1 MLMDSGSSISL
12 LSQDIA
18 KRLKDFTQRPL
29 PLIKLKTASG
39 EILPLCNH
47 ISTQVYIQTMVT
59 PVEHN
64 FVVADHLIAPVIL
77 GTDFLRQHG
86 LILDFSNETVGV
98 YPKQVHAPQQELRS
112 FWEDTVKHKP
122 HIGAVAMLD
131 ATAVEATE
139 ECAIPDYGAVKNFE
153 LPQCTKSAFSSVIN
167 QYKHL
172 FCNIPGKTTQA
183 YHHIPTKGQP
193 IRVPPRRVP
202 AHYRGEVERQINE
215 MLEQGIITQSSSP
228 WMAPAVFVPKKSGDL
243 RICIDY
249 RELNKQTT
257 KDAYPLPLP
266 DEVQDRLAGSTIF
279 STLDLHSG
287 YWQLPV
293 NHEDQ
298 KKTAFCPGPGM
309 GLYQFRQ
316 MPFGLTG
323 APSSFQRLMD
333 SVFQGLPFVTTYID
347 DVLIHSSSEKQHK
360 EHLESVFQRLT
371 NAGLTLR
378 GTKCQIGMSQVCY
391 LGHVFTGKGMQ
402 PDPKKVSSVQ
412 DWPTPTDVTTL
423 RQFIGLASYYRRYIK
438 KFADIAYP
446 LHKLTQKNAPF
457 VWTEECAAAFTAL
470 KCKLIQAP
478 ILGYP
483 QFTTSGSPFVLQTDA
498 SAVGLGAVL
507 EQDNKVIAYASRALS
522 KSECNYSTIQKECL
536 GVVFAT
542 KQFRHY
548 LLGRQFTVMTDHEP
562 LQWLSA
568 QKMEGLLCRWALAL
582 QEYTFKMV
590 HRKGTLNGNADALSR
605 RPYPITTP
613 LPVAVTSI
621 TESTTALQQAQLED
635 PILRRLQQALS
646 HSQEKPDSSSRDHPS
661 FRRYLKLWHQ
671 LSNVDGIICRMYK
684 PGPTS
689 GFVTVPVIPT
699 KLQQEALHQS
709 HDQPSAGHQGTAKT
723 LARLQQEAYWVGMAK
738 DVQRYCQQCTTCQ
751 QAKLPNPNRAPMC
764 NIPIGKPW
772 EMLAADI
779 LEVPVSRQNHRY
791 LLVVMDYF
799 TKWVEAIPLHDQTA
813 ASITEA
819 IIKICSS
826 FGVPSIL
833 HSDQGRNFE
842 SDMLHQMLQAFGIK
856 KSRTTAYHPQCD
868 GMVERFNRS
877 LLQLLRCYVNTEE
890 DWETYLPLVLYA
902 YRTAPH
908 STTGISPFQL
918 MFGRDPKPATFP
930 PTNAFDPS
938 SYSAYLLTK
947 LAKLQDLVANNITAA
962 AQQQKN
968 HYNKN
973 SVSRT
978 FSVGEPIWLSIP
990 TARKLQPRWEGK
1002 WTVEEIMGP
1011 VNLKIT
1017 DGKRT
1022 KVVHMNRVQ
1031 HRVQPQGVT
1040 EEVPLETSR
1049 APEWCPPQIDHL
1061 EVPCSMESERRYP
1074 QRNRRPP
1081 DWLRP

>member
-1 MLMDSGSSISL
+1 
-12 LSQDIA
+12 
-18 KRLKDFTQRPL
+18 
-29 PLIKLKTASG
+29 
-39 EILPLCNH
+39 
-47 ISTQVYIQTMVT
+47 
-59 PVEHN
+59 
-64 FVVADHLIAPVIL
+64 
-77 GTDFLRQHG
+77 
-86 LILDFSNETVGV
+86 
-98 YPKQVHAPQQELRS
+98 
-112 FWEDTVKHKP
+112 
-122 HIGAVAMLD
+122 
-131 ATAVEATE
+131 
-139 ECAIPDYGAVKNFE
+139 
-153 LPQCTKSAFSSVIN
+153 
-167 QYKHL
+167 
-172 FCNIPGKTTQA
+172 
-183 YHHIPTKGQP
+183 
-193 IRVPPRRVP
+193 
-202 AHYRGEVERQINE
+202 
-215 MLEQGIITQSSSP
+215 
-228 WMAPAVFVPKKSGDL
+228 
-243 RICIDY
+243 
-249 RELNKQTT
+249 
-257 KDAYPLPLP
+257 
-266 DEVQDRLAGSTIF
+266 
-279 STLDLHSG
+279 
-287 YWQLPV
+287 
-293 NHEDQ
+293 
-298 KKTAFCPGPGM
+298 
-309 GLYQFRQ
+309 
-316 MPFGLTG
+316 
-323 APSSFQRLMD
+323 
-333 SVFQGLPFVTTYID
+333 
-347 DVLIHSSSEKQHK
+347 
-360 EHLESVFQRLT
+360 
-371 NAGLTLR
+371 
-378 GTKCQIGMSQVCY
+378 
-391 LGHVFTGKGMQ
+391 
-402 PDPKKVSSVQ
+402 
-412 DWPTPTDVTTL
+412 
-423 RQFIGLASYYRRYIK
+423 
-438 KFADIAYP
+438 
-446 LHKLTQKNAPF
+446 
-457 VWTEECAAAFTAL
+457 
-470 KCKLIQAP
+470 
-478 ILGYP
+478 
-483 QFTTSGSPFVLQTDA
+483 
-498 SAVGLGAVL
+498 
-507 EQDNKVIAYASRALS
+507 
-522 KSECNYSTIQKECL
+522 
-536 GVVFAT
+536 
-542 KQFRHY
+542 
-548 LLGRQFTVMTDHEP
+548 
-562 LQWLSA
+562 
-568 QKMEGLLCRWALAL
+568 
-582 QEYTFKMV
+582 
-590 HRKGTLNGNADALSR
+590 
-605 RPYPITTP
+605 
-613 LPVAVTSI
+613 
-621 TESTTALQQAQLED
+621 
-635 PILRRLQQALS
+635 
-646 HSQEKPDSSSRDHPS
+646 
-661 FRRYLKLWHQ
+661 
-671 LSNVDGIICRMYK
+671 MYK

-813 ASITEA
+813 ASITKA

-947 LAKLQDLVANNITAA
+947 LAKLQDLVANKITAA

-990 TARKLQPRWEGK
+990 TAHKLQPRWEGK

-1049 APEWCPPQIDHL
+1049 AAEWCPPQIDHL